1 MQKYHKGDLT
11 RKNVWLNDAFT
22 CAQDSESYL
31 LSVAPDG
38 VTKRR
43 TYIVKKI
50 VSLSIAAAV
59 MAIPGAAYAQ
69 DSQAEVTI
77 GATAGVHTL
86 GVSDELD
93 DAGFPDAN
101 DTSAIFG
108 GFVTVDFPVGSNVF
122 AGVEGNLNIGTAA
135 IDAEYGAAARLGYRA
150 SNGTKVY
157 LRGGYQWVDL
167 DVGNI
172 LNIDEDFDG
181 LDTTVDDYMV
191 GGGIEFPIGN
201 AAIRFDVD
209 TISFDTLR
217 GTAGVGFRF

>member
-1 MQKYHKGDLT
+1 M
-11 RKNVWLNDAFT
+11 
-22 CAQDSESYL
+22 
-31 LSVAPDG
+31 
-38 VTKRR
+38 
-43 TYIVKKI
+43 KKI

-108 GFVTVDFPVGSNVF
+108 GFVTVDVPVGSNAF
-122 AGVEGNLNIGTAA
+122 AGIEGNVSLGTAA
-135 IDAEYGAAARLGYRA
+135 IDAEYGAAVRVGYRA
-150 SNGTKVY
+150 NNGTKVY
-157 LRGGYQWVDL
+157 LRGGYQFVDL
-167 DVGNI
+167 DVANI
-172 LNIDEDFDG
+172 LDIDESLVPAG
-181 LDTTVDDYMV
+181 LDTTVDDYLV
-191 GGGIEFPIGN
+191 GGGLEFPIGN